1 MLPKNVLFWL
11 MKPRQLIAGLLLL
24 LVIFSSIAVTYSG
37 HQTRN
42 MYRELQQLE
51 KEDDD
56 LEHEF
61 ERLLLEHSA
70 WAEYGRLD
78 RLAQD
83 ELHMSV
89 PVPSN
94 TVVLP

>member
-1 MLPKNVLFWL
+1 MLPKIILFWL
-11 MKPRQLIAGLLLL
+11 IKPRQLIVGLFSL
-24 LVIFSSIAVTYSG
+24 LVIISSIAVTYSG

-42 MYRELQQLE
+42 MYRELQKLE

-61 ERLLLEHSA
+61 EKLLLEYSA
-70 WAEYGRLD
+70 WADYSRLD
-78 RLAQD
+78 RLAHD
-83 ELHMSV
+83 KLHMTV
-89 PVPSN
+89 PVPDN